1 MTNDLTPLRHA
12 NAHFVTDNLLIGG
25 DLDYR
30 SKMLAEKQLRELH
43 SVGVTH
49 IIDVRVEWSDE
60 DWVAELLPGLT
71 YFHHGIDDAGQQVP
85 GEWFQQAVD
94 FALEALGS
102 GGRVLSHC
110 HMGINR
116 GPSLGF
122 AILLAQGWDA
132 IEALDAIRRVRPIA
146 FVAYA
151 EDALHWHH
159 EDPGDLERDLD
170 RLRRWRRENDLDVES
185 VIRLKRQEGG

>member
-1 MTNDLTPLRHA
+1 MSHPSPPLRHA
-12 NAHFVTDNLLIGG
+12 NAHFVTDSLLIGG
-25 DLDYR
+25 DLDAR
-30 SKMLAEKQLRELH
+30 SHTLAQQQIHELH
-43 SVGVTH
+43 DVGVTH

-85 GEWFQQAVD
+85 AEWFQQGVD
-94 FALEALGS
+94 FALAALES
-102 GGRVLSHC
+102 GGKVLSHC

-122 AILLAQGWDA
+122 AILLAQRWDA
-132 IEALDAIRRVRPIA
+132 IDALDAIRRVRPIA

-151 EDALHWHH
+151 EDALRWHH
-159 EDPGDLERDLD
+159 HDRAALAEDLERLH
-170 RLRRWRRENDLDVES
+170 RWRRANDLDVES
-185 VIRLKRQEGG
+185 VIRLKRQQGA